1 MTGPDRSDLVYLGEV
16 LGVSVEHW
24 GDAKREI
31 VERRPAVAVVATDA
45 AGNVILV
52 RQFREAVQKEL
63 VELPAGV
70 IDGDEAPLETA
81 QRELQEET
89 GYRGGSW
96 NPGPVYYATPGYSRE
111 RVHLFLAHGVEPGD
125 PAHDPGEPVEV
136 ELWSQDEIEGRLGEV
151 EDSKTLIGLLLHLR
165 ERAW

>member
-1 MTGPDRSDLVYLGEV
+1 M
-16 LGVSVEHW
+16 
-24 GDAKREI
+24 
-31 VERRPAVAVVATDA
+31 
-45 AGNVILV
+45 ILV

-70 IDGDEAPLETA
+70 IDAEEAPLETA

-96 NPGPVYYATPGYSRE
+96 SPGPVYYATPGYSRE
-111 RVHLFLAHGVEPGD
+111 RVHLFVAEGVEPGD

-136 ELWSQDEIEGRLGEV
+136 ELWSPDEIEGRLGEV
-151 EDSKTLIGLLLHLR
+151 EDSKTLIGAAPLTCA
-165 ERAW
+165 ERAQRSCAFAKALSRTRNAHQPRYRCRAPCGSASSKRSSRTSTASR

>member
-1 MTGPDRSDLVYLGEV
+1 MTRPDSSELVYLGEV

-31 VERRPAVAVVATDA
+31 VERRPAVVVVATDS
-45 AGNVILV
+45 AGNAVLV

-70 IDGDEAPLETA
+70 IDGEEEPLETA
-81 QRELQEET
+81 KRELQEET
-89 GYRGGSW
+89 GYRGGAW
-96 NPGPVYYATPGYSRE
+96 RAGPVYYATPGYSRE
-111 RVHLFLAHGVEPGD
+111 RVHLFFAAGVEPGD
-125 PAHDPGEPVEV
+125 PAHDPAEPVEV
-136 ELWSQDEIEGRLGEV
+136 ELWSPGEIESRLAEV

-165 ERAW
+165 KPA